1 MIGQPREQLLA
12 ERGISI
18 PLTCSE
24 ISPLLIRP
32 SAFALASR
40 DAGDLS

>member
-1 MIGQPREQLLA
+1 MA
-12 ERGISI
+12 EKAVAEKGISI

-32 SAFALASR
+32 RAFALASR